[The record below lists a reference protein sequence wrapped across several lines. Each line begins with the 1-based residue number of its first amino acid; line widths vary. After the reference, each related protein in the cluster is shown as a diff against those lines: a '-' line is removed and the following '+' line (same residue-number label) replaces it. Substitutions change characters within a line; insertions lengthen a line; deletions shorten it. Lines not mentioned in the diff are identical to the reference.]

1 VTGEV
6 FTAVG
11 LPVIGVVLFAVGW
24 WGRRQLEVLV
34 GTLGS
39 PDLLERRR
47 ETMGRGALAC
57 MVGGA
62 ILLVGGVALG
72 IVAIL

>member
-1 VTGEV
+1 MTGEV

-11 LPVIGVVLFAVGW
+11 LPVVGVVLFAVGW
-24 WGRRQLEVLV
+24 WGRRQLDV
-34 GTLGS
+34 LGS

-47 ETMGRGALAC
+47 QTMGRGALAC